1 MITKK
6 TPEAKE
12 KLSRWYR
19 ILYIGRVKRMHDKGM
34 SLSEIAKKLN
44 KPESTIRKYYV
55 MVIENDM
62 KRNKLETIK

>member
-19 ILYIGRVKRMHDKGM
+19 ILHIGRVKRMHDKGM

-44 KPESTIRKYYV
+44 KPESTIRKYYA
-55 MVIENDM
+55 MVIKNDM

>member
-6 TPEAKE
+6 APEAKE

-19 ILYIGRVKRMHDKGM
+19 ILCIGRVKRMHDKGM

-44 KPESTIRKYYV
+44 KPESTIRKYYA